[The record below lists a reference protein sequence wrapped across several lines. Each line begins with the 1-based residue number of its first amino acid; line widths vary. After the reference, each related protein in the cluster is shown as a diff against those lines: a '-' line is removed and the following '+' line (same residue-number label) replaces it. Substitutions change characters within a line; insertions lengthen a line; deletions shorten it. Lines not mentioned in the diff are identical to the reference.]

1 MVDGTRRAK
10 KSKVLKF
17 TQQKFCGLGLTNG
30 KERGYIL
37 GCPHGDHYTVLLDK
51 GVS

>member
-1 MVDGTRRAK
+1 MGHCRAK

-17 TQQKFCGLGLTNG
+17 TQKFCGLRLTDG

-37 GCPHGDHYTVLLDK
+37 ELPHGDHYTVLLDQ